1 MSIEVK
7 AEDGKSAVEEF
18 GSSVQLERNSRGYN
32 WVIKLRCK
40 VGEEDAMIERVAA
53 LNSTL
58 NKKYNTMQMVAGY
71 ATDSSGM
78 GHLWRY
84 VVSYEEMAEV
94 LTYALTFVTSI

>member
-40 VGEEDAMIERVAA
+40 VGEEDAMIERVSV
-53 LNSTL
+53 LNSAL
-58 NKKYNTMQMVAGY
+58 NKKYTTM
-71 ATDSSGM
+71 
-78 GHLWRY
+78 
-84 VVSYEEMAEV
+84 
-94 LTYALTFVTSI
+94 